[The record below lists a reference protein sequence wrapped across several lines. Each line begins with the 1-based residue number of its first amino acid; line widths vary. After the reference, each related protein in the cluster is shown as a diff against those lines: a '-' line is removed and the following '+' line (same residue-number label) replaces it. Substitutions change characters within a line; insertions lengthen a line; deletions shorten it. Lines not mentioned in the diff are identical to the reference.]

1 MLVGLHGTGVSD
13 VAGGASTDTACKER
27 IKPAAC
33 SGAGHASAG
42 MRDDVKDAAAV
53 CKDAV
58 GVNTDAE
65 CDAGDGRWDAGRD
78 AAGDEDGAAAAAAAA
93 AAAKDAVLDAGGEAT
108 GVAIDV
114 FTARSDTGDWLA

>member
-13 VAGGASTDTACKER
+13 VAGGASTDTASKER
-27 IKPAAC
+27 AKLAAR
-33 SGAGHASAG
+33 SGGGHASAG
-42 MRDDVKDAAAV
+42 KSDGVNDAAGV

-65 CDAGDGRWDAGRD
+65 CDAGDGRRDAGRD
-78 AAGDEDGAAAAAAAA
+78 AAGDEDGAA

>member
-13 VAGGASTDTACKER
+13 VAGGASTDTASKER
-27 IKPAAC
+27 TKPAAC

-65 CDAGDGRWDAGRD
+65 CDAGDGRRDAGRD
-78 AAGDEDGAAAAAAAA
+78 AAGDEDGAAAA